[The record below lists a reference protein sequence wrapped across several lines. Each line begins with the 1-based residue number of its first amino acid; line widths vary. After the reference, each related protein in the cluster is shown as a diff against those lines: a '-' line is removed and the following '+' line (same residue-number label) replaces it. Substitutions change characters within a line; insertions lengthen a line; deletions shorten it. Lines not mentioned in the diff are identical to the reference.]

1 MYIYIK
7 NITKW
12 NEDWQL
18 KGNDGSYCVSLSF
31 RKLTESILI
40 GVELAPPPLPP
51 LYKCKLWFP
60 GGFPA
65 RTRDNFIILLL

>member
-18 KGNDGSYCVSLSF
+18 KWNDGSYCVSLSF

-40 GVELAPPPLPP
+40 GVELAPPLSPH
-51 LYKCKLWFP
+51 
-60 GGFPA
+60 
-65 RTRDNFIILLL
+65 FISVNYDSQEGSLRGHGTIS

>member
-40 GVELAPPPLPP
+40 GVELAPPPLSPH
-51 LYKCKLWFP
+51 
-60 GGFPA
+60 
-65 RTRDNFIILLL
+65 FISVNYDSQEGSLRGHGTIS